1 MNKNAENTV
10 NIMNNISLLG
20 MVHRISG
27 VWFNDL
33 WLIVPGMVLFA
44 LPYLRFSQYKYV
56 AFRQTVLASALMFI
70 ILFST
75 GSESSGYITPLIGV
89 VVWYTAAPWKRSKWD
104 VALMVFVFIL
114 SSMSPS
120 DLFPAYLRKEFVQP
134 YALKALPVTIVW
146 LKLCYE
152 MLTKDYQPQLQ
163 TSNNN
168 E

>member
-1 MNKNAENTV
+1 M
-10 NIMNNISLLG
+10 LD
-20 MVHRISG
+20 
-27 VWFNDL
+27 F
-33 WLIVPGMVLFA
+33 
-44 LPYLRFSQYKYV
+44 
-56 AFRQTVLASALMFI
+56 
-70 ILFST
+70 
-75 GSESSGYITPLIGV
+75 ITPLIGV
-89 VVWYTAAPWKRSKWD
+89 VVWYTAAPWKRTKWD

-146 LKLCYE
+146 LQLCYE
-152 MLTKDYQPQLQ
+152 MLTKDYQPQIR